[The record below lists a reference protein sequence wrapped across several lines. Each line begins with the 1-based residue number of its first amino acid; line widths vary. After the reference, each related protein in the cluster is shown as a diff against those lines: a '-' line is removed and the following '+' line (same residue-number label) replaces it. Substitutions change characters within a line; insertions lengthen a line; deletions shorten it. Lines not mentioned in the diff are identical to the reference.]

1 MGYESDISEISSP
14 NIHRLYVYW
23 TAKRGLHPVPYR
35 RDIDPADLKPLL
47 PELTI
52 SEFETDPFRVRYRL
66 VGTRVAEISGLDYTG
81 LYLDQLDFGD
91 GDYED

>member
-14 NIHRLYVYW
+14 NIHRLYDYW
-23 TAKRGLHPVPYR
+23 TAKRGLHHVPYR